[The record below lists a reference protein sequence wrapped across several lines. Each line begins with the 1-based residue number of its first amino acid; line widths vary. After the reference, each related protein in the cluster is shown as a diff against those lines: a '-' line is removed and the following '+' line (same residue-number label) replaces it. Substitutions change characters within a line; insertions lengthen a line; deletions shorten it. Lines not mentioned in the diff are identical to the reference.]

1 MKHNKDLV
9 EIAKFLDGLNADF
22 ERLRDN
28 QEMIIRAYNGLA
40 ELWQDKVYSITGQV
54 LIETAD
60 TTRKAYSAFS
70 EAAVKLQKKHEIL
83 CEYQE
88 ISEARHYGEL
98 EFPTNFILEN
108 TMNNGKMLVS
118 ASDIESFER
127 ALSNYLEA
135 LDGQV
140 KSVGLEYEA
149 VGASWMDEQ
158 YTRLGEDI
166 AAFTKKTAAQSEA
179 LSQLALLLGK
189 KRQLLEEAEDKA

>member
-88 ISEARHYGEL
+88 ISEVRHYGEL

-135 LDGQV
+135 LDEQV